1 MCNDLLFGKLKMPA
15 VIFLRL
21 VLRACVYMLDNV
33 LMFLDVFIKTPL
45 ILKRAGTELLDHD
58 MDPFIGYGQKAVA
71 A

>member
-1 MCNDLLFGKLKMPA
+1 MPA
-15 VIFLRL
+15 VNFLRL
-21 VLRACVYMLDNV
+21 LRLSCQYMLDNV
-33 LMFLDVFIKTPL
+33 LMFLDGFIKTPL